1 MNEMR
6 ANALDAQQEVVATLQ
21 KALGD
26 RFINSTL
33 SPCPVEFTAAF
44 VNLCNSQSCGKCT
57 PCRIGLSQL
66 HALIEQVLDGTAT
79 HRTLELIENTARDI
93 SISADCTIG
102 AESAALALQAIL
114 GFKKDFLSH
123 IDKGC
128 CEFHAND
135 LIPCMSN
142 CPARVDIPGYIAL
155 VEAGRY
161 TDAVRLIRKD
171 NPLPVA
177 CGTICEHPCEV
188 NCRRGMLDDPINI
201 RALKRYAC
209 DHMSDDYTPA
219 HYEPTGKKVCVV
231 GGGPAGL
238 TAAYYL
244 TLMGHKVTILEQR
257 SHLGGMLL
265 YGIPNYRLDK
275 QMLADEVEWI
285 VKQGIEVKLDCAVG
299 RDCTLEQ
306 LRESYDAVYLAI
318 GAHADKRL
326 RLEGEDAPNVTSAV
340 QMLRA
345 IGDGDKPDFAGQTV
359 VVVGGG
365 NVAMDVARS
374 SIRLGAKRVIVVYRR
389 RMVDMTA
396 QAAEIRDALAEG
408 CEIVELHNPVKL
420 ELDEQSGKVTAVVV
434 QPQIV
439 GSIRHGKPD
448 IREAEADP
456 IAIECDRVVVA
467 IGQDIDSQHF
477 ADSGV
482 PVNRGRIAADD
493 RGRVGGCEGVFSGG
507 DCVSGP
513 ATVIKAIAAG
523 KAAARNIDTYLGFS
537 HPIERD
543 VELPPIEFKGLP
555 SCARSE
561 QIERGVEIRRHDF
574 DMFEMGLS
582 DEAARQESGRCLHCD
597 HYGFGAF
604 RGGREDRW

>member
-1 MNEMR
+1 MTEMHT
-6 ANALDAQQEVVATLQ
+6 NALNAEQKVVADLQ
-21 KALGD
+21 KALGE
-26 RFINSTL
+26 RIISSTL
-33 SPCPVEFTAAF
+33 SPCPVEFTASF
-44 VNLCNSQSCGKCT
+44 VNLCNAQSCGKCT
-57 PCRIGLSQL
+57 PCRVGLSQL
-66 HALIEQVLDGTAT
+66 HTLIEQVLDGKAT
-79 HRTLELIENTARDI
+79 HETMALIENTARDI
-93 SISADCTIG
+93 SVSADCAIG
-102 AESAALALQAIL
+102 AESAALALKAIL
-114 GFKKDFLSH
+114 GFKKDFIAH
-123 IDKGC
+123 IENGY
-128 CEFHAND
+128 CEFNAND

-142 CPARVDIPGYIAL
+142 CPAKVDIPGYISL

-209 DHMSDDYTPA
+209 DHSNSDYTPH
-219 HYEPTGKKVCVV
+219 HYEPTGKKVSVI

-244 TLMGHKVTILEQR
+244 ALMGHKVTILEQR
-257 SHLGGMLL
+257 SHLGGMMR
-265 YGIPNYRLDK
+265 YGIPNYRFDK
-275 QMLADEVEWI
+275 ELLEEEIQWI
-285 VKQGIEVKLDCAVG
+285 LKQGIDVELNTVVG
-299 RDCTLEQ
+299 RDCTLPE
-306 LRESYDAVYLAI
+306 LREQYDAVYIAI
-318 GAHADKRL
+318 GAHDDKQL
-326 RLEGEDAPNVTSAV
+326 HLVGESAPNVTSAV
-340 QMLRA
+340 QMLRD
-345 IGDGDKPDFAGQTV
+345 IGEGIKPDLTGQTL

-396 QAAEIRDALAEG
+396 QAEEIRGALAEG
-408 CEIVELHNPVKL
+408 CEIVELHNPT
-420 ELDEQSGKVTAVVV
+420 ELVLNGDVVTGVVV

-439 GSIRHGKPD
+439 GEFKNGKPSIRD
-448 IREAEADP
+448 AQAEP
-456 IAIECDRVVVA
+456 LTIECDKVVVA
-467 IGQDIDSQHF
+467 IGQDIDSRHF
-477 ADSGV
+477 ADSGI
-482 PVNRGRIAADD
+482 PVGRGKILADD
-493 RGRVGGCEGVFSGG
+493 GGKIEGCCDVFSGG
-507 DCVSGP
+507 DCVTGP
-513 ATVIKAIAAG
+513 TTVIMAIAAG
-523 KAAARNIDTYLGFS
+523 KAAARNIDTYLGFN

-543 VELPPIEFKGLP
+543 VELPPVNFKGLH

-582 DEAARQESGRCLHCD
+582 DEAAAQESSRCLRCD
-597 HYGFGAF
+597 CYGFGAF